1 MPAYALVFHT
11 SQRPVLV
18 FVCLCLR
25 IDAHEQ
31 PNPAGGGTCNSGASA
46 HCADAA
52 HSSQV
57 EDCSRLQR
65 GPHPGIASVFVCA
78 RGLDDKSA
86 DELGLRTNRGWLL
99 PRDPPRTI

>member
-18 FVCLCLR
+18 FVFLCLR

-31 PNPAGGGTCNSGASA
+31 PNSAGGGTCNSGASA

-52 HSSQV
+52 HPSQV
-57 EDCSRLQR
+57 EDRSRLQR
-65 GPHPGIASVFVCA
+65 GAHARTDAVFVCA
-78 RGLDDKSA
+78 RRVDDKSA